1 MQFSKITTATVA
13 LALLTLAVGGFAA
26 IGAAEETDENDW
38 EEIGNSTVETTDETE
53 YVELDLE
60 FVDEFVNTDEE
71 TVELTIYDESEYND
85 SDVDE
90 TAVLEDTVIGSPNET
105 VTNEYSV
112 GDTTDDELE
121 PETEYRAI
129 IEVENDADHIVS
141 GFVAA
146 DDESIGGAQFGTET
160 MDASPGFG
168 VAVAVAAIASAGMLA
183 ARRGDN

>member
-1 MQFSKITTATVA
+1 MQFSKITTAAVA

-26 IGAAEETDENDW
+26 IGAAEETDGTEW
-38 EEIGNSTVETTDETE
+38 EEIGNSTVETTNETE

-60 FVDEFVNTDEE
+60 FAEEFTNTGNE
-71 TVELTIYDESEYND
+71 TVELTIYDETEYND
-85 SDVDE
+85 SEIDE
-90 TAVLEDTVIGSPNET
+90 TPVLEDTVIGSPNET

-112 GDTTDDELE
+112 GTTTDDELD

-129 IEVENDADHIVS
+129 IEVEHDANHIVS

-168 VAVAVAAIASAGMLA
+168 VAVAIAAIASAGALA
-183 ARRGDN
+183 ARRGS